1 MGKEKITLLDF
12 QKEAVKR
19 ALKSLNY
26 LLCIRVGGGKTL
38 IAMCY
43 AKLLRKHNLA
53 DKVAFAC
60 TVSAAVAVSSEFRDK
75 LDMKVTQVST
85 AEEYI
90 EWLKNDEP
98 VCIFKHSLFE
108 KLGYD
113 QNVIDSIM
121 ETLEG
126 NGKRVAL
133 VIDEA
138 HRMGT
143 EKGIQHTAYQNIRF
157 SFERVLLMTAT
168 PYSSDLG
175 QLYSIINL
183 INPRLW
189 RSRAEFTRNYIEE
202 QVIMVNGKV
211 RRKEKIAYKNLRD
224 LRRKI
229 SPFTYFYYPKI
240 NLNFFYHNVTL
251 SDYSEYDEICK
262 GVLTAKELEKLGA

>member
-1 MGKEKITLLDF
+1 MGKEKITLFDF

-85 AEEYI
+85 AEEYL

-113 QNVIDSIM
+113 QNIIDSIM

-183 INPRLW
+183 INPKLW

-251 SDYSEYDEICK
+251 PDYFEYDEICK